1 MKKATQLA
9 FLLAV
14 IVLPS
19 CNKEFLDLKPQ
30 SSVVVDNFYQTQ
42 ADFVTAVNGA
52 YASLQNNA
60 TYGNDYLTLTETRAD
75 NVVDNYP
82 STNGGL
88 KYNIDKFL
96 EGTTNTVVGSA
107 WQAFYNTIYD
117 CNIILDKIDAVAFD
131 ATVKNRIKG
140 EARFLRAL
148 CYFNLVRLYGKV
160 PLVLKVT
167 TAAEAKTV
175 SRNEITAVY
184 AQIEDDLAFASAN
197 LPSSYTGADI
207 GRATSGSAKAL
218 LGKVYLTEKKYTQT
232 VTILGDVIQTNAY
245 QLLPRYSDVF
255 STANKN
261 NAEVIFA
268 VKFLK
273 GGIGQGHPLWIQA
286 QGAIDSVVANGLKS
300 AYSSGDKRRALVN
313 SGKAPGTSIISAV
326 KFFDAIGT
334 GNDAGNNFIVI
345 RYADVLLMYAEALNE
360 VSYDATGTGDAFKY
374 LNSVRARAGVA
385 SLTPAQLPDQASFR
399 NATLQE
405 RNLELALEGER
416 WFDLLR
422 SGQAISALAAVG
434 ITVQPYQLLYAVPQT
449 EIDVINNPN
458 NFPQNPGY

>member
-1 MKKATQLA
+1 M
-9 FLLAV
+9 
-14 IVLPS
+14 
-19 CNKEFLDLKPQ
+19 
-30 SSVVVDNFYQTQ
+30 
-42 ADFVTAVNGA
+42 
-52 YASLQNNA
+52 
-60 TYGNDYLTLTETRAD
+60 
-75 NVVDNYP
+75 
-82 STNGGL
+82 
-88 KYNIDKFL
+88 
-96 EGTTNTVVGSA
+96 
-107 WQAFYNTIYD
+107 
-117 CNIILDKIDAVAFD
+117 
-131 ATVKNRIKG
+131 
-140 EARFLRAL
+140 
-148 CYFNLVRLYGKV
+148 
-160 PLVLKVT
+160 
-167 TAAEAKTV
+167 
-175 SRNEITAVY
+175 
-184 AQIEDDLAFASAN
+184 
-197 LPSSYTGADI
+197 
-207 GRATSGSAKAL
+207 
-218 LGKVYLTEKKYTQT
+218 
-232 VTILGDVIQTNAY
+232 
-245 QLLPRYSDVF
+245 
-255 STANKN
+255 
-261 NAEVIFA
+261 
-268 VKFLK
+268 
-273 GGIGQGHPLWIQA
+273 
-286 QGAIDSVVANGLKS
+286 
-300 AYSSGDKRRALVN
+300 N